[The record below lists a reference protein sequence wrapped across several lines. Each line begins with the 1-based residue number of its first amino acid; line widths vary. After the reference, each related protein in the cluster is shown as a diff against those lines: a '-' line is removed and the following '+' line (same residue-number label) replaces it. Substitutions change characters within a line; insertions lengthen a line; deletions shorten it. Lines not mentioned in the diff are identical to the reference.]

1 MKLKMSLTILV
12 VMLFAAGCSN
22 TRDEINSLKESGECR
37 KAEQLIKEKYSG
49 QNELYNL
56 ALVYTQC
63 DKDQNKGLKVFK
75 NLASDEYLPA
85 MARLIN
91 LNAASPQ
98 MIKRYNILQCR
109 SQISTLVH
117 SRKRKISSIQRSWS
131 MGGGARYGSGG
142 LGRAG
147 IEAEIWADVE
157 LNKLAVWENNELK
170 RCNSMGLKTSS
181 GPLNPPPAFNELKEP
196 QNGSNSTASET
207 NNSPM
212 TIDNSCIQ
220 DGGTQM
226 CYNRQSQRYGNSSDN
241 SGISSPYSG
250 VSGQTGISGMSS
262 PYD

>member
-1 MKLKMSLTILV
+1 MHLLKTLTILV

-37 KAEQLIKEKYSG
+37 MAEQLIKEKYSG
-49 QNELYNL
+49 QEELYDL
-56 ALVYTQC
+56 ALLYSEC
-63 DKDQNKGLKVFK
+63 DGEKSKGLKILK
-75 NLASDEYLPA
+75 TLASDEYMPA

-98 MIKRYNILQCR
+98 MTKRYNVLQCR
-109 SQISTLVH
+109 DQTNSQFY
-117 SRKRKISSIQRSWS
+117 SRKQKISSIARRWTL
-131 MGGGARYGSGG
+131 GGGAKYGSGG
-142 LGRAG
+142 IGRASV
-147 IEAEIWADVE
+147 EADIWADAE
-157 LNKLAVWENNELK
+157 LSKLAVWKNNDMK
-170 RCNSMGLKTSS
+170 SCDSAGTRSNSSFQTM
-181 GPLNPPPAFNELKEP
+181 PPPFYEIGKS
-196 QNGSNSTASET
+196 QNGSNSTSSET
-207 NNSPM
+207 DNSPM